1 MSESYA
7 LARRGLPLPGQ
18 TPVQPRASWLPA
30 AVRGQATATA
40 LRRETPPLPDWP
52 SPASGEED
60 AQVAAAPLP
69 EDDESKLAA
78 PPMAST
84 VAVSGP
90 RSVAVYAA
98 APAGAA
104 AEVGPGPLR
113 AGARP
118 APTVAQAVPAPGATP
133 RQDLSGQA
141 RASAAA
147 TTSPTASARL
157 SAAALPAAA
166 ALRHDDAAAAPVSPA
181 PTQRRPIQARMW
193 QAAAPGEPSEPGG
206 PGGPAASDSPAARAA
221 PLPAPS
227 TAPNSPAHEAALASA
242 AAYVAPGSA
251 TAPTGHPARRN
262 AALDSL
268 LDRPLDRQ
276 PARRPAEPL
285 PPTGGATLGL
295 QPAVAAAVPA
305 RADLEALLAPPR
317 SAAPRGVLIDRV
329 QVTLVSAPPPATAPA
344 QAAVVAA
351 VAPLPA
357 RAPAQRSFRNP
368 WASSQLR
375 RD

>member
-1 MSESYA
+1 VSESYA

-52 SPASGEED
+52 SPESGEDD

-104 AEVGPGPLR
+104 AELGPGPLR

-147 TTSPTASARL
+147 TPSPAASARL

-166 ALRHDDAAAAPVSPA
+166 ALRHDDAAAAPVSPG
-181 PTQRRPIQARMW
+181 PTQRRPIQARVW
-193 QAAAPGEPSEPGG
+193 QAAAPSG
-206 PGGPAASDSPAARAA
+206 PGGPAASDAPAARAA
-221 PLPAPS
+221 PLPEPS
-227 TAPNSPAHEAALASA
+227 TAPDSPAHEAALASA

-262 AALDSL
+262 AALNSP

-276 PARRPAEPL
+276 PARRPFEPL

-295 QPAVAAAVPA
+295 QTAVAAAAPA

-344 QAAVVAA
+344 QAAVAAA